1 MTGVQTCA
9 LPISINRGED
19 ADKVKEFVEKYKK
32 NWPVLLD
39 RDMKV
44 YSKFISK
51 GVPAFVIIDS
61 RGRLAYRQVGWA
73 DELINDFDDEIKEL
87 LAN

>member
-1 MTGVQTCA
+1 M
-9 LPISINRGED
+9 
-19 ADKVKEFVEKYKK
+19 
-32 NWPVLLD
+32 PVLLD

-61 RGRLAYRQVGWA
+61 RGWLAYRQVGWA
-73 DELINDFDDEIKEL
+73 DELINDFHDEIKGL
-87 LAN
+87 LVN

>member
-1 MTGVQTCA
+1 
-9 LPISINRGED
+9 
-19 ADKVKEFVEKYKK
+19 
-32 NWPVLLD
+32 VLLD
-39 RDMKV
+39 RNIQV
-44 YSKFISK
+44 YSKFILK

-73 DELINDFDDEIKEL
+73 DELINDFDDEIKGL